1 MRPNSAVWYRSRNGA
16 CKKPCLYDKLVLL
29 PLLLFVSCL
38 SSRTTGP
45 SPTIK
50 PEIVIQSG
58 NATLRINGQVNEH
71 LYNGSL
77 FSNPAK
83 EPEYYDAPLIQKGTI
98 TKDETRYLSVGE
110 TYTFPVLPTEVVTV
124 NITSSDGNDVIVIV
138 HQYGEEK
145 EYTLKGENRMGLF
158 LSFHNR

>member
-1 MRPNSAVWYRSRNGA
+1 MSIH
-16 CKKPCLYDKLVLL
+16 DKLILL
-29 PLLLFVSCL
+29 PLVLFVSCL

-45 SPTIK
+45 SLTIK

-58 NATLRINGQVNEH
+58 NAMLRINGQVNEH
-71 LYNGSL
+71 LYNDNL
-77 FSNPAK
+77 FSPVK
-83 EPEYYDAPLIQKGTI
+83 EPEYYDDPLIQKGTI
-98 TKDETRYLSVGE
+98 TKDETRYLSAGE
-110 TYTFPVLPTEVVTV
+110 TYTFSVLPTEVVTV

-138 HQYGEEK
+138 HQYGKEK

>member
-1 MRPNSAVWYRSRNGA
+1 MSIH
-16 CKKPCLYDKLVLL
+16 DKLILL
-29 PLLLFVSCL
+29 PLVLFVSCL

-45 SPTIK
+45 SLTIK

-58 NATLRINGQVNEH
+58 NARLRINGQVNED

-77 FSNPAK
+77 FGNPVK
-83 EPEYYDAPLIQKGTI
+83 EPEYYDAPSIQKGTI
-98 TKDETRYLSVGE
+98 TKKDEIRYLSTGE
-110 TYTFPVLPTEVVTV
+110 TYTFPVLPTEVVTI
-124 NITSSDGNDVIVIV
+124 NITSSDGNDVTVIV
-138 HQYGEEK
+138 HQYGKEK